1 MHLFLMH
8 KKQKRINARRIPP
21 RFLPR
26 TCANSLLLRLSHTHL
41 SGAVA
46 LQGPFSGLFVAPP
59 IPRVAPR
66 CVVAVAVRLCAP
78 VVPNADRTP
87 GLRKRLFINDPSSH
101 SSRLCGPTSQPLLC
115 LYGTPSTAARGGTK
129 CALPP
134 PPAAARNVHC
144 HCRPRRLQMCGVTA
158 ARGGEMCSLKPLS
171 CCLLFVVCSTR
182 KNKHR
187 LRR

>member
-1 MHLFLMH
+1 MRARCPHLLHLFLMH

-87 GLRKRLFINDPSSH
+87 GLRKRLFINDPSSWGF
-101 SSRLCGPTSQPLLC
+101 CTMVWCIVLLNEMPIPPRAI
-115 LYGTPSTAARGGTK
+115 LTGVVKNLVVGYVSK
-129 CALPP
+129 SHFFALPTLLSRQID
-134 PPAAARNVHC
+134 RN
-144 HCRPRRLQMCGVTA
+144 RP
-158 ARGGEMCSLKPLS
+158 
-171 CCLLFVVCSTR
+171 
-182 KNKHR
+182 
-187 LRR
+187 